1 MGTQGI
7 ETSQYLQ
14 EKKSIEML
22 LVTAS
27 ENSIRQTE
35 SFAEMQR
42 RCGVLVHVLK
52 FLTWKV
58 KVVWK
63 DTP

>member
-1 MGTQGI
+1 
-7 ETSQYLQ
+7 
-14 EKKSIEML
+14 ML

-35 SFAEMQR
+35 SYVEMHR